1 MKHGQE
7 FRREVEN
14 GFGSFYPRS
23 SIRACP
29 YVQILLLQTHLILC
43 LFLLSSLN
51 LNANLNSKIELL
63 KLFYN
68 NSIYK
73 PEFVVL

>member
-29 YVQILLLQTHLILC
+29 YVQILLLQTHLIYAYFNC
-43 LFLLSSLN
+43 LH
-51 LNANLNSKIELL
+51 
-63 KLFYN
+63 
-68 NSIYK
+68 
-73 PEFVVL
+73 